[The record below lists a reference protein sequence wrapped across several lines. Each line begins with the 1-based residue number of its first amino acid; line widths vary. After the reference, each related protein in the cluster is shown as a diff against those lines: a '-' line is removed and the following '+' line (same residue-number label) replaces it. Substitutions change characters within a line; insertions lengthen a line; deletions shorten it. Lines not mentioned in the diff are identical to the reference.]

1 MDFFFGKFKFFK
13 MFMFC
18 KLLIIIIS
26 LCYDWIGR
34 FMIYLFIIYKKVISF
49 SVLYLDDNK
58 IRGYIECI
66 VRY

>member
-1 MDFFFGKFKFFK
+1 

-26 LCYDWIGR
+26 LCYDWIGC

>member
-1 MDFFFGKFKFFK
+1 